1 MDNNMMQ
8 LMMQMMNQQSQMM
21 GMLMQQ
27 MAQPQPDPVQAA
39 QSTALSQSEVIANS
53 NAAASASVQ
62 EVADLKAEIEKL
74 KAQLSQSQEQ
84 VRSLTNKLRTSE
96 SQRIS
101 AVNESKKIGEELF
114 NLKKNINLVEAYEG
128 EEFKDKIER
137 IEEMSGQDYYDNVV
151 SNETGL
157 SNTEKHDLIKAFK
170 DDQDATPMVDFE
182 TGKIEQP
189 ESQVAKFWAEQQ
201 EKQKGRKP
209 LVMEQTAADRK
220 FEGFGKAGFDSFL

>member
-1 MDNNMMQ
+1 MQ
-8 LMMQMMNQQSQMM
+8 FNPQEFAQFMEMWQAFKVYQQMNQPQPNPVQV
-21 GMLMQQ
+21 
-27 MAQPQPDPVQAA
+27 AQPQMPNQ
-39 QSTALSQSEVIANS
+39 QEVIAQS

-62 EVADLKAEIEKL
+62 EISDLKAQIEKL

-84 VRSLTNKLRTSE
+84 VRSLTNELRETE

-101 AVNESKKIGEELF
+101 AVNESKKIGAELF

-128 EEFKDKIER
+128 EEFKEKIER

-170 DDQDATPMVDFE
+170 DDQDATPMIDFE

-189 ESQVAKFWAEQQ
+189 VSQVAKFWAEQQ

-209 LVMEQTAADRK
+209 LVMEQTTADRK
-220 FEGFGKAGFDSFL
+220 FEGFGQAGFDSFL